1 MKICYVGHLKH
12 KFILEVNPD
21 LDEVVEVK
29 TKILEKLGLIT
40 TNKDDQNYA
49 QINRNPHFLKMRLFM
64 LKGGNELMNNDH
76 LESVAGSNFLFY
88 SFGKYILDNLI
99 NKILERRD

>member
-1 MKICYVGHLKH
+1 MKICYVGNLKP
-12 KFILEVNPD
+12 KFILQINPD

-29 TKILEKLGLIT
+29 SRILEKLGLIT

-64 LKGGNELMNNDH
+64 LRGGNELMNSDH
-76 LESVAGSNFLFY
+76 MESVAGTYLLFY
-88 SFGKYILDNLI
+88 SFGKYWIKLTY
-99 NKILERRD
+99 

>member
-40 TNKDDQNYA
+40 TNKDD
-49 QINRNPHFLKMRLFM
+49 
-64 LKGGNELMNNDH
+64 
-76 LESVAGSNFLFY
+76 
-88 SFGKYILDNLI
+88 
-99 NKILERRD
+99 